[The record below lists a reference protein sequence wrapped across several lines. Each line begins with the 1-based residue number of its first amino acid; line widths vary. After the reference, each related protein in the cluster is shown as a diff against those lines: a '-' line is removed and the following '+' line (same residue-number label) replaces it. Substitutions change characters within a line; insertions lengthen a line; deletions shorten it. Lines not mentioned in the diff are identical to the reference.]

1 VREQK
6 ASSLRRKINVNVA
19 DPHDLTSP
27 FKLSVSGE
35 GYDASKTDGAHAW
48 VDVSPLGVDSG
59 FFGALGQ
66 DATLLRDPGESF
78 NPSARTSDYCFP
90 CVHRRDGK
98 AHHPPTRIH
107 LDAAPRYPGVQ

>member
-1 VREQK
+1 MKESERGAFEELLRPMAAMSPEHVREQK

-48 VDVSPLGVDSG
+48 S
-59 FFGALGQ
+59 
-66 DATLLRDPGESF
+66 T
-78 NPSARTSDYCFP
+78 C
-90 CVHRRDGK
+90 RR
-98 AHHPPTRIH
+98 
-107 LDAAPRYPGVQ
+107 